1 MPQTVPTR
9 EPASVTAGDTVTWR
23 ISLADY
29 PASDG
34 WTLKYRLIN
43 AAGKID
49 IESSADG
56 DDHLVE
62 VAAGDSDAWAAGA
75 YTWQAYVEGGTS
87 ERYTVG
93 TGRIEIKP
101 DLAAESAGYDTRST
115 AAKTLA
121 AVDAWL
127 AARDLAVA
135 EYEVN
140 TGAGT
145 RRMKYI
151 PIAELLALRSK
162 LQAEVARE
170 VAAERAAQGLPS
182 RTKVY
187 VRF

>member
-1 MPQTVPTR
+1 MAQTVPTR
-9 EPASVTAGDTVTWR
+9 EPASVTAGDTLAWQ

-29 PASDG
+29 PASAG

-49 IESSADG
+49 ITGTASG
-56 DDHLVE
+56 DDHRVS
-62 VAAGDSDAWAAGA
+62 VPAATSAGWTAGD

-87 ERYTVG
+87 ERYTVA
-93 TGRIEIKP
+93 TGAITIKAN
-101 DLAAESAGYDTRST
+101 LAAQSAGYDTRSP

-121 AVDAWL
+121 AVDSWL
-127 AARDLAVA
+127 TSRDLAVA
-135 EYEVN
+135 EYEI
-140 TGAGT
+140 AG

-151 PIAELLALRSK
+151 PITDLIALRSK

-170 VAAERAAQGLPS
+170 TAAERVAAGLPS
-182 RTKVY
+182 KSKVY